1 MSDLLLGLAVGA
13 SVSSSVAL
21 WVIADKLN
29 KLTQISH
36 RFDDVSD
43 TLWDLARNRQENEK

>member
-1 MSDLLLGLAVGA
+1 MSDLLLGLAVVA

-21 WVIADKLN
+21 WVIAA
-29 KLTQISH
+29 KLTQIRQ

-43 TLWDLARNRQENEK
+43 TLWDLANRQENEK

>member
-1 MSDLLLGLAVGA
+1 MSELLLGLAVGA

-21 WVIADKLN
+21 WVIAA
-29 KLTQISH
+29 KLTQIRQ

-43 TLWDLARNRQENEK
+43 TLWDLARNRQENRK

>member
-21 WVIADKLN
+21 WVIADKL
-29 KLTQISH
+29 TQIRQLFEGVSH
-36 RFDDVSD
+36 
-43 TLWDLARNRQENEK
+43 TLLDFARNRQENEK